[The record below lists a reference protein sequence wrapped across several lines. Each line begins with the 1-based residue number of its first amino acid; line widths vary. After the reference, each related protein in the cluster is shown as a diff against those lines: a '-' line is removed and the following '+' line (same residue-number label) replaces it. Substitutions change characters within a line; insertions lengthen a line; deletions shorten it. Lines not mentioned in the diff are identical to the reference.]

1 MTDLEQSPAANPA
14 LYSSRAIRGFSIV
27 FSAIAGG
34 ILLAQ
39 NFRDV
44 GQPKAARTALLGGIG
59 YTVLMV
65 WLTSFL
71 PDRMGSSIG
80 LAIGLAGGLGLSA
93 YFEKNLPNKDEFPTK
108 RIMKPLLICLAIFIP
123 LIALMVYAIL
133 AA

>member
-1 MTDLEQSPAANPA
+1 MEQSPAATPA
-14 LYSSRAIRGFSIV
+14 LYTSRAIRGFSIV

-44 GQPKAARTALLGGIG
+44 GHPEAARTALWGSIG

-71 PDRMGSSIG
+71 PDRMGGSSIG
-80 LAIGLAGGLGLSA
+80 LIIGMVGGLGLNA
-93 YFEKNLPNKDEFPTK
+93 YFEKTLPNKDEFPTK
-108 RIMKPLLICLAIFIP
+108 RIVKPLLICLAIFIP
-123 LIALMVYAIL
+123 LIALMVYALL